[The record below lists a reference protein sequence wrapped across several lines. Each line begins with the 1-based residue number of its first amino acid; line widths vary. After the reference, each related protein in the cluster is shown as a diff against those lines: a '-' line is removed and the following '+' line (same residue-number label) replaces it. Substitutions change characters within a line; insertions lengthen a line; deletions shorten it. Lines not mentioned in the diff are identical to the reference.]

1 MTNWY
6 LIRRLHLLFN
16 KAGQEHRYRIID
28 VLGDQIDALSSAG
41 FCTGWYA
48 TAIVQYAVGNYE
60 AAAASIV
67 NTFTTERRAAEADML
82 TLFGGHNDR

>member
-1 MTNWY
+1 MSNWY
-6 LIRRLHLLFN
+6 LVRRLSMLFGR
-16 KAGQEHRYRIID
+16 ASHEHRHRIID
-28 VLGDQIDALSSAG
+28 VLGDQIDTLSSAG

-60 AAAASIV
+60 AAAVSIV